1 MHACCHTPSQRC
13 RYMVLKAREDLI
25 KEGLNERAVQKFK
38 DTIQKV
44 NERLE
49 AEIRKGAGGHVFLQ
63 IVKNKDEIFIV
74 DKLVQFSSSPTEED
88 AQYLRAVA
96 RTDSYIQCLIIH
108 FMDQQC
114 EKRFQFY
121 PT

>member
-1 MHACCHTPSQRC
+1 
-13 RYMVLKAREDLI
+13 MVSKAREDLI

-49 AEIRKGAGGHVFLQ
+49 AERSRGEDHSGRIEMQ
-63 IVKNKDEIFIV
+63 IAENADEIFTV
-74 DKLVQFSSSPTEED
+74 EKLVQCSSSPTEED
-88 AQYLRAVA
+88 AQYLRDIVY
-96 RTDSYIQCLIIH
+96 SNSIITNFIAH
-108 FMDQQC
+108 FMNQQS
-114 EKRFQFY
+114 EKRFKFN